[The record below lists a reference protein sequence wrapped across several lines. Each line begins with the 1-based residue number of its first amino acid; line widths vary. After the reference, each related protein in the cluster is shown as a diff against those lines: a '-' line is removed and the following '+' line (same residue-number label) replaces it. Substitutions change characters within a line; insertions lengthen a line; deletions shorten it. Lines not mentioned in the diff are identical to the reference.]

1 MAFERNARGPVMDRG
16 FQSDSDLQ
24 ELQDCAGVG
33 TILLKKP
40 VTSEISAQCEH
51 Y

>member
-1 MAFERNARGPVMDRG
+1 MDRG
-16 FQSDSDLQ
+16 FPSDSDSL
-24 ELQDCAGVG
+24 ELQDSCAGVG